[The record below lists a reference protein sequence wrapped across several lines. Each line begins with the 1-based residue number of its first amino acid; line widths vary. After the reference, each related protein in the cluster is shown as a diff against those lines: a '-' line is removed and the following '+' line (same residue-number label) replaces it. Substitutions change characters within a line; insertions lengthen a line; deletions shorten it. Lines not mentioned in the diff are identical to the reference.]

1 MSFVT
6 GHSCGYIARR
16 CCGGVGKGVLT
27 RRQQLAHRRRT
38 STALK
43 RFPTRTPTEKEPHSH
58 HLHSPVMCRV
68 EALNNTCHIR
78 SPGAMCLSIGHPEGA
93 SRRSETG
100 AGVRSK
106 HGEDRS
112 HEETSIVRS
121 GRHNPPR
128 GPQTVPAGIAGPPP
142 ARSASLMPGGCIFKG
157 LPPTF
162 FLCRFGYPSAI
173 ARVRLSS
180 RVSLGNAPLVLV
192 PEYQTGS
199 LGASQGT
206 QASRQKSHLALT
218 GPTRPCFYGPNAS
231 MEWCNGLKRET
242 YVCPRQQVCQRV

>member
-1 MSFVT
+1 MELSVDPRDRKYLNVFRHGAFVWLHRTAVLWWSWRSGSDEAAAT
-6 GHSCGYIARR
+6 GSSTPDKHSSPQA
-16 CCGGVGKGVLT
+16 
-27 RRQQLAHRRRT
+27 
-38 STALK
+38 
-43 RFPTRTPTEKEPHSH
+43 FPYPDPTEKEPHSH
-58 HLHSPVMCRV
+58 HLHSPAMCRV

-128 GPQTVPAGIAGPPP
+128 GPQTVPAEIAGPPP

-162 FLCRFGYPSAI
+162 FLHRFGYCVVPFGHST
-173 ARVRLSS
+173 SP
-180 RVSLGNAPLVLV
+180 PLQQSI
-192 PEYQTGS
+192 PRKCAAGS
-199 LGASQGT
+199 
-206 QASRQKSHLALT
+206 
-218 GPTRPCFYGPNAS
+218 GP
-231 MEWCNGLKRET
+231 
-242 YVCPRQQVCQRV
+242 